1 MIRVLPESYRRSDT
15 LEVASHV
22 VVIPRVAPFNTLFA
36 GCRSTIANLPA
47 IAPAK

>member
-22 VVIPRVAPFNTLFA
+22 VVIPQEAASSYLKPYIECPYVALCIF
-36 GCRSTIANLPA
+36 G
-47 IAPAK
+47 